1 MPRRRKAFP
10 AFPADNIVFDNSRPI
25 PLMSTQATTAA
36 ANLQPLLQPGR
47 NCWRIERSSRFAL
60 LIDADA
66 YFKAVRAA
74 VLKARHSVFI
84 LSWDVDSRTVL
95 APGSA
100 DDGYPAAIGD
110 FLHAVL
116 VERPKLQVY
125 VLNWDFAMLYA
136 LERELLPAFRTNW
149 RRQRGMFFYMD
160 GKHPLGASHHQKIVV
175 VDDSVAFVG
184 GLDITKCRWDTPQH
198 SGNNPLRQDADGN
211 PYSPFHD
218 VQAMVDGKTAAALGE
233 LARARWTRATGKQP
247 APVMVAAHDLW
258 PADVQP
264 DLTDVD
270 VAISRTEPEFDGA
283 AGAFEVRQL
292 YLDAIASAHGQLF
305 FENQYF
311 TSDTLCNA
319 LSARLAGECPPEI
332 MVISPKDQSGW
343 LEQATMGALR
353 ARIHQRL
360 KVADSDG
367 QYRMYCPHLPGMA
380 DGCLNVHSK
389 VFSMDDELF
398 CVGSANMSN
407 RSMAFDTECNLSIE
421 ARAGEAGDRVRTAI
435 ARMRSRLLG
444 EHLGATPEVVMEAT
458 RAYGLHRTVELLR
471 QERRLDVM
479 DPAITPEMEVLTVDN
494 AVFDPERPI
503 RSDELVAQFVPK
515 DARKPVPQRLIA
527 LGLLAL
533 ALGLLAVA
541 WRATPLGDFVNLASL
556 ISLAE
561 RLESMPFTALIAIV
575 GFTLAA
581 SLMIPV
587 TLMIAVTGI
596 VFGPFYG
603 AMYAIVGSTLS
614 AALNYGMGVWI
625 GRDSVRNLL
634 GARINGLSRRIA
646 KRGILA
652 VMVVRVLPVAPFA
665 IVNVVAGASHIGLRD
680 FLIGT
685 VLGMAPGIVLTVTF
699 AHHLAEAARRPTAGT
714 IAVLVLVGLVLIA
727 SALGLQKLFAPR
739 EAAWKA

>member
-1 MPRRRKAFP
+1 
-10 AFPADNIVFDNSRPI
+10 
-25 PLMSTQATTAA
+25 MSLPESATAA
-36 ANLQPLLQPGR
+36 DRQPLLQPGR
-47 NCWRIERSSRFAL
+47 NCWRIEHSDRFAL

-84 LSWDVDSRTVL
+84 LSWDIDSRTVL

-100 DDGYPAAIGD
+100 GDGYPEAIGD

-116 VERPKLQVY
+116 AERPALQVY

-136 LERELLPAFRTNW
+136 LERELLPAFRTSW
-149 RRQRGMFFYMD
+149 RRQRGMSFHMD
-160 GKHPLGASHHQKIVV
+160 GKHPIGASHHQKVVV

-184 GLDITKCRWDTPQH
+184 GLDITKCRWDTPEH
-198 SGNNPLRQDADGN
+198 ASENPLRHDADGN
-211 PYSPFHD
+211 PYAPFHD
-218 VQAMVDGKTAAALGE
+218 VQAMVDGDTAAALGE
-233 LARARWTRATGKQP
+233 LARARWTRATGKAP
-247 APVMVAAHDLW
+247 APAMVAAHDPW
-258 PADVQP
+258 PADVEA
-264 DLTDVD
+264 DLCDVD
-270 VAISRTEPEFDGA
+270 VAISRSEPEFDGA

-292 YLDAIASAHGQLF
+292 YLDAIASARRQLF

-319 LSARLAGECPPEI
+319 LSARLSGDNPPEI

-343 LEQATMGALR
+343 LEQTTMGALR

-360 KVADSDG
+360 KAADRNG
-367 QYRMYCPHLPGMA
+367 FYRMYCPHLPGLA

-389 VFSMDDELF
+389 VFSVDDELF

-407 RSMAFDTECNLSIE
+407 RSMAFDTECNLTIE
-421 ARAGEAGDRVRTAI
+421 AQAGASGDRVRTAI

-444 EHLGATPEVVMEAT
+444 EHLAATPEAVMEAN
-458 RAYGLHRTVELLR
+458 RIHGLHRTVEVLR

-479 DPAITPEMEVLTVDN
+479 DPTITPEMEVLTVDN

-503 RSDELVAQFVPK
+503 RPDELVAQFVPR
-515 DARKPVPQRLIA
+515 DARRPVPQRLIA

-541 WRATPLGDFVNLASL
+541 WRATPLGGYVNLASL
-556 ISLAE
+556 VSLAE
-561 RLESMPFTALIAIV
+561 RFESMPFTPLIAV
-575 GFTLAA
+575 VCFTLAA

-587 TLMIAVTGI
+587 TLLIAVTGI

-603 AMYAIVGSTLS
+603 AMYAIVGSALS

-625 GRDSVRNLL
+625 GRDMVRNLL

-652 VMVVRVLPVAPFA
+652 VMVVRVLPVAPFT

-685 VLGMAPGIVLTVTF
+685 VLGMAPGIILTVTF
-699 AHHLAEAARRPTAGT
+699 AHHLAEAARRPTVV
-714 IAVLVLVGLVLIA
+714 AVAVVALVGLVLIG
-727 SALGLQKLFAPR
+727 SALGLQKLFTKR
-739 EAAWKA
+739 EAAWKS

>member
-1 MPRRRKAFP
+1 
-10 AFPADNIVFDNSRPI
+10 
-25 PLMSTQATTAA
+25 MSLPETATAVDRQA
-36 ANLQPLLQPGR
+36 LLQPGR
-47 NCWRIERSSRFAL
+47 NCWRIEHSDRFAL
-60 LIDADA
+60 LVDADA

-84 LSWDVDSRTVL
+84 LSWDIDSRTVL

-100 DDGYPAAIGD
+100 GDGYPEAIGD

-116 VERPKLQVY
+116 AERPALQVY

-136 LERELLPAFRTNW
+136 LERELLPAFRTSW
-149 RRQRGMFFYMD
+149 RRQRGMSFHMD
-160 GKHPLGASHHQKIVV
+160 GKHPIGASHHQKVVV

-184 GLDITKCRWDTPQH
+184 GLDITKCRWDTPEH
-198 SGNNPLRQDADGN
+198 ASENPLRHDADGN
-211 PYSPFHD
+211 PYAPFHD
-218 VQAMVDGKTAAALGE
+218 VQAMVDGDTAAALGE
-233 LARARWTRATGKQP
+233 LARARWTRATGKAP
-247 APVMVAAHDLW
+247 APVMVAAHDPW
-258 PADVQP
+258 PADVEA
-264 DLTDVD
+264 DLCDVD
-270 VAISRTEPEFDGA
+270 VAISRSEPEFDGA

-292 YLDAIASAHGQLF
+292 YLDAIASARRQLF

-319 LSARLAGECPPEI
+319 LSARLAGDDPPEI

-360 KVADSDG
+360 KAADRNG
-367 QYRMYCPHLPGMA
+367 FYRMYCPHLPGLA

-389 VFSMDDELF
+389 VFSVDDELF

-407 RSMAFDTECNLSIE
+407 RSMAFDTECNLTIE
-421 ARAGEAGDRVRTAI
+421 AQAGASGDRVRMAI

-444 EHLGATPEVVMEAT
+444 EHLAATPEAVMEAN
-458 RAYGLHRTVELLR
+458 RIHGLHRTVEVLR

-479 DPAITPEMEVLTVDN
+479 DPTITPEMELLTVDN

-503 RSDELVAQFVPK
+503 RPDELVAQFVPR

-541 WRATPLGDFVNLASL
+541 WRATPLGDYVNLASL
-556 ISLAE
+556 VSLAV
-561 RLESMPFTALIAIV
+561 RFESMPFTPLIAV
-575 GFTLAA
+575 VCFTLAA

-587 TLMIAVTGI
+587 TLLIAVTGI

-603 AMYAIVGSTLS
+603 AMYAIVGSALS
-614 AALNYGMGVWI
+614 ASLNYGMGVWI
-625 GRDSVRNLL
+625 GRDTVRNLL

-652 VMVVRVLPVAPFA
+652 VMVVRVLPVAPFT

-685 VLGMAPGIVLTVTF
+685 VLGMAPGIILTVTF
-699 AHHLAEAARRPTAGT
+699 AHHLAEAARRPTVV
-714 IAVLVLVGLVLIA
+714 AVAVVALVGLVLIG
-727 SALGLQKLFAPR
+727 SALGLQKLFTKR
-739 EAAWKA
+739 EAAWKS

>member
-1 MPRRRKAFP
+1 MFLPETA
-10 AFPADNIVFDNSRPI
+10 
-25 PLMSTQATTAA
+25 TAA
-36 ANLQPLLQPGR
+36 DRQALLQPGR
-47 NCWRIERSSRFAL
+47 NCWRIEHSDRFAL
-60 LIDADA
+60 LVDADA

-84 LSWDVDSRTVL
+84 LSWDIDSRTVL

-100 DDGYPAAIGD
+100 GDGYPEAIGD

-116 VERPKLQVY
+116 AERPALQVY

-136 LERELLPAFRTNW
+136 LERELLPAFRTSW
-149 RRQRGMFFYMD
+149 RRQRGMSFHMD
-160 GKHPLGASHHQKIVV
+160 GKHPIGASHHQKVVV

-184 GLDITKCRWDTPQH
+184 GLDITKCRWDTPEH
-198 SGNNPLRQDADGN
+198 ASENPLRHDADGN
-211 PYSPFHD
+211 PYAPFHD
-218 VQAMVDGKTAAALGE
+218 VQAMVDGDTAAALGE
-233 LARARWTRATGKQP
+233 LARARWTRATGKAP
-247 APVMVAAHDLW
+247 APVMVAAHDPW
-258 PADVQP
+258 PADVEA
-264 DLTDVD
+264 DLCDVD
-270 VAISRTEPEFDGA
+270 VAISRSEPEFDGA

-292 YLDAIASAHGQLF
+292 YLDAIASARRQLF

-319 LSARLAGECPPEI
+319 LSARLAGDNPPEI

-343 LEQATMGALR
+343 LEQTTMGALR

-360 KVADSDG
+360 KAADRNG
-367 QYRMYCPHLPGMA
+367 FYRMYCPHLPGLA

-389 VFSMDDELF
+389 VFSVDDELF

-407 RSMAFDTECNLSIE
+407 RSMAFDTECNLTIE
-421 ARAGEAGDRVRTAI
+421 AQAGASGDRVRMAI

-444 EHLGATPEVVMEAT
+444 EHLAATPEAVMEAN
-458 RAYGLHRTVELLR
+458 RIHGLHRTVEVLR

-479 DPAITPEMEVLTVDN
+479 DPTITPEMEVLTVDN

-503 RSDELVAQFVPK
+503 RPDELVAQFVPR

-533 ALGLLAVA
+533 ALGLLALA
-541 WRATPLGDFVNLASL
+541 WRATPLGDYVNLASL
-556 ISLAE
+556 VSLAE
-561 RLESMPFTALIAIV
+561 RFESMPFTPLIAV
-575 GFTLAA
+575 VCFTLAA

-587 TLMIAVTGI
+587 TLLIAVTGI

-603 AMYAIVGSTLS
+603 AMYAIVGSALS

-625 GRDSVRNLL
+625 GRDTVRNLL

-652 VMVVRVLPVAPFA
+652 VMVVRVLPVAPFT

-685 VLGMAPGIVLTVTF
+685 VLGMAPGIILTVTF
-699 AHHLAEAARRPTAGT
+699 AHHLAEAARRPTVV
-714 IAVLVLVGLVLIA
+714 AVAVVALVGLVLIG
-727 SALGLQKLFAPR
+727 SALGLQKLFTKR
-739 EAAWKA
+739 EAAWKS